1 MSESNAMQD
10 LDGMSSKQGSV
21 RPSARDDESS
31 MIGTEDMPVDV
42 KKLKGSLNEQ
52 AEMLKIVKEFEKV
65 YFEGKGNYNK
75 LDAITMNSDIT
86 MKSLRHCFKLN
97 EKHLMADDP
106 EFDKPG
112 MKGKLDELYQK
123 VQDTNTRYNGV
134 KGAEMLLSE
143 QIINKDTSAFKL
155 VRIAKARREQIRFYE
170 KMDDIDDNIYDQEKA
185 VNTIW

>member
-1 MSESNAMQD
+1 MLA
-10 LDGMSSKQGSV
+10 
-21 RPSARDDESS
+21 
-31 MIGTEDMPVDV
+31 TEDMPVDV

-52 AEMLKIVKEFEKV
+52 AEMLKIVKEFEQV
-65 YFEGKGNYNK
+65 YFDSKGNYNK

-97 EKHLMADDP
+97 QKHLMADDP
-106 EFDKPG
+106 DFDKPN
-112 MKGKLDELYQK
+112 MKDKLDQLYTR

-155 VRIAKARREQIRFYE
+155 IRVAKARRE
-170 KMDDIDDNIYDQEKA
+170 
-185 VNTIW
+185 